1 MRGSRSPLGLVALTA
16 AFFVLAVGASSAQAA
31 FGIAD
36 WEVVT
41 CAVNSDTPVVPGE
54 AGALAGLFP
63 LPEDPNQ
70 CNKGTSDKWYKQAG
84 GHPNFGVTDFTLN
97 TLAVP
102 TGFPDGAVKEIVI
115 DTPEGLDVNPEA
127 TPVKCT
133 VAQMLEEPK
142 TPVPACPLAS
152 IVGFNY
158 LTVATESPLAPGG
171 CDKVP
176 PVGPDN
182 CVVARIKLP
191 VYNVVPFDGVPSMV
205 AFPTKNVGEPAF
217 VVGDLD
223 PTDQHI
229 TFTISGIHPPD
240 ATHPPI
246 IGSRLV
252 FNGKATTG
260 FKESYLTL
268 PTICGVPETAEL
280 HVTSHEGASDAES
293 VTLPYTAE
301 GCGKAELPFHVELAA
316 SSSGSTD
323 SPEPATVDVQMPDQL
338 KPLDPVANSH
348 LLTAKVTLPEGA
360 GLNPS
365 LANGLTPCTEAQFK
379 KGTDDPVECPASS
392 HIGSIQVQTNALDQE
407 LEGDV
412 YVAEPKNQEASS
424 GEQFRVFL
432 HAFNTRY
439 GVNVR
444 LIGHVRPNLQTGQL
458 TVEVPNNPQAPFNSF
473 KVNIDGGARGALT
486 TPNTCGPHTTTAK
499 FVPWARQSEEVPPE
513 SGNPQFSL
521 TTLPGGGP
529 CPKTLAERPFNP
541 TYTAG
546 PNGTKAGAFSPF
558 ELHITRPDGAQEIR
572 QVKVNLPPGM
582 VARLKGVE
590 YCPEASIDA
599 AASRSG
605 KDELASPSCPASSL
619 VGTTGIAAG
628 AGPTPF
634 KTDGKVYLAGPYKGA
649 PISMVF
655 VTPAVAGPYD
665 LGTVVVRAAINIDP
679 ETAEV
684 HAVSDPIPYVFGG
697 VKLDIRAIDV
707 SINRQNFTL
716 NPTTCRQAFQIS
728 SGIFGGG
735 GNPAD
740 PAQWFETKPSNDF
753 RASECKA
760 LQFKPKFFARIL
772 GGKGHTQR
780 ADNPKFRATLEA
792 RKGDAN
798 LRRAAFILPRATIL
812 DQSHIKTIC
821 TRVQLAANQCPKNSI
836 YGNAKATSPL
846 LDKQLKGPV
855 YLTSSDNP
863 LPDLLVNLKG
873 QVNIRLRGVI
883 SSEHGRL
890 KTVFS
895 NTPDVAVNR
904 FTLTMKG
911 GDKGLLVNTRNLCS
925 RQTTTGFLNL
935 KAQNSRRLKR
945 NNLRLNIPACNGGK
959 NS

>member
-1 MRGSRSPLGLVALTA
+1 MRGSRSPLGLLALTA
-16 AFFVLAVGASSAQAA
+16 AFLVFAFGASPARAA
-31 FGIAD
+31 FGIAE

-41 CAVNSDTPVVPGE
+41 CSVNSDTPLVPGE
-54 AGALAGLFP
+54 GGALAGFFP
-63 LPEDPNQ
+63 LSEDAAQ
-70 CNKGTSDKWYKQAG
+70 CNKTEASSGKWYKQAA
-84 GHPNFGVTDFTLN
+84 GHPNFGITDFTLN

-102 TGFPDGAVKEIVI
+102 TGFPDGFVKEIVI
-115 DTPEGLDVNPEA
+115 DTPAGLDVNPEA

-133 VAQMLEEPK
+133 VAQMEEEPK

-158 LTVATESPLAPGG
+158 LTVATESPSVPGKCDFEAPLGVP
-171 CDKVP
+171 DK
-176 PVGPDN
+176 
-182 CVVARIKLP
+182 CIVARIKLP

-260 FKESYLTL
+260 FKENYLTL
-268 PTICGVPETAEL
+268 PSVCGVPESAEL
-280 HVTSHEGASDAES
+280 RVTSHEGASDAES

-301 GCGKAELPFHVELAA
+301 GCGKAELPFHMELGA

-338 KPLDPVANSH
+338 EPLAPVANSH

-360 GLNPS
+360 GINPS
-365 LANGLTPCTEAQFK
+365 LANGLTPCTDAQFK

-392 HIGSIQVQTNALDQE
+392 HIGSIVVQSNALDQ
-407 LEGDV
+407 LLDGDV
-412 YVAEPKNQEASS
+412 YVAAPTSQDPTS
-424 GEQFRVFL
+424 GNQFRVFL
-432 HAFNTRY
+432 HVFNTRY

-444 LIGHVRPNLQTGQL
+444 LIGHVFPNLSTGQL
-458 TVEVPNNPQAPFNSF
+458 EVVVPENPQAPFNSF
-473 KVNIDGGARGALT
+473 KVNLDGGARGALT

-499 FVPWARQSEEVPPE
+499 FIPWARQNEEVPPE

-529 CPKTLAERPFNP
+529 CPKTLAERPFSPSFN
-541 TYTAG
+541 AG
-546 PNGTKAGAFSPF
+546 PTGSKAGAFKPF
-558 ELHITRPDGAQEIR
+558 NLHITRPDGAQEIR
-572 QVKVNLPPGM
+572 QVNVDLPPGM
-582 VARLKGVE
+582 VAKLKGVE
-590 YCPEASIDA
+590 YCPEASIAA

-605 KDELASPSCPASSL
+605 AAEDDSPSCPGESL
-619 VGTTGIAAG
+619 VGGVDIDVGSGSA
-628 AGPTPF
+628 PF
-634 KTDGKVYLAGPYKGA
+634 HTNGKVYLAGPYKGA

-655 VTPAVAGPYD
+655 VTPAIAGPYD
-665 LGTVVVRAAINIDP
+665 LGTVVVRAAININP

-697 VKLDIRAIDV
+697 VKLDVRSIDV
-707 SINRQNFTL
+707 SINRNKFTL
-716 NPTTCRQAFQIS
+716 NPTTCRQAFPIAA
-728 SGIFGGG
+728 GIFGGG

-740 PAQWFETKPSNDF
+740 PASWFESKPSNEF

-760 LQFKPKFFARIL
+760 LKYKPAFEARIL
-772 GGKGHTQR
+772 GGKGHMQR
-780 ADNPKFRATLEA
+780 GDNPKFRAVLDA
-792 RKGDAN
+792 RQGDAN
-798 LRRAAFILPRATIL
+798 TRRAAFILPNATIL
-812 DQSHIKTIC
+812 DQGHIKTIC
-821 TRVQLAANQCPKNSI
+821 TRVQLAANQCPKASI
-836 YGNAKATSPL
+836 YGNAQATSPL
-846 LDKQLKGPV
+846 LDKKLKGPV

-863 LPDLLVNLKG
+863 LPDLLVDLKG

-890 KTVFS
+890 KTVFR
-895 NTPDVAVNR
+895 NTPDVAVDK
-904 FTLTMKG
+904 FTMTMKG
-911 GDKGLLVNTRNLCS
+911 GGKGLLVNTRNLCS
-925 RQTTTGFLNL
+925 RPTNGFLNL
-935 KAQNSRRLKR
+935 GAQNSRREKR
-945 NNLRLNIPACNGGK
+945 NNLRLKIPAC
-959 NS
+959 